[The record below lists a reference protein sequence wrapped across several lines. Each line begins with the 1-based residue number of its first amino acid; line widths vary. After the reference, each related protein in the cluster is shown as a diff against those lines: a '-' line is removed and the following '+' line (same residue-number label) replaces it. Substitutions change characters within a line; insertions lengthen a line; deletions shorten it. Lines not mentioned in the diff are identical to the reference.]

1 MIDALGTLAEWLGLV
16 QQPFPAASQYQSLL
30 ESVRDDEAFVKD
42 IEGIYGSHKEKL
54 GGCDDGCVLVKGPPR
69 DCLSDASMETS
80 AQSLRGLQTSMNDT
94 HDILM
99 DIRQL
104 IGSLQA
110 DEMDGLRV
118 DDVSVIDSLLEN
130 APILVCFSSV
140 VHVACRIQ

>member
-1 MIDALGTLAEWLGLV
+1 MIRHG
-16 QQPFPAASQYQSLL
+16 
-30 ESVRDDEAFVKD
+30 
-42 IEGIYGSHKEKL
+42 
-54 GGCDDGCVLVKGPPR
+54 
-69 DCLSDASMETS
+69 
-80 AQSLRGLQTSMNDT
+80 
-94 HDILM
+94 ILM

-140 VHVACRIQ
+140 VHVA